1 MIAER
6 KARRGAKLRLD
17 YIGFAL
23 LVIGMGALQIVLDK
37 GQEDD
42 WFGSS
47 FIIHLSIVAALGLIV
62 FVLWELRRAD
72 PIVDLRLLADR
83 NFAIGNLLMF
93 MLGFALLATTT
104 LLPLFVQ
111 TELGYTATD
120 AGLVMSP
127 GGFTVMLMMPV
138 VGMLVAKVDARL
150 LLAVG
155 FAGTALALYSMT
167 RFYGAVDYATIAWAR
182 VYQSSALALL
192 FIPINTTALA
202 GMPAAKSNNASAII
216 NMMRNIGGSFG
227 ISAVTT
233 LIARREQYHQNV
245 LVAHATPLST
255 PYEAAIG
262 TLQQAYLGYTASA
275 VDALRQAEAQVY
287 ATVQQQAAL
296 LSFNDCFWAMAVI
309 LAAMVPVVLLMR
321 KPSPG
326 AAPPPGH

>member
-1 MIAER
+1 
-6 KARRGAKLRLD
+6 
-17 YIGFAL
+17 
-23 LVIGMGALQIVLDK
+23 MGT
-37 GQEDD
+37 
-42 WFGSS
+42 
-47 FIIHLSIVAALGLIV
+47 
-62 FVLWELRRAD
+62 RRAD
-72 PIVDLRLLADR
+72 SIVDLRLLADR

>member
-72 PIVDLRLLADR
+72 SIVDLRLLADR

-202 GMPAAKSNNASAII
+202 GMPAGEEQQRLGDHQHDEKYRRQLWHLGGDDADRASRTISPECAGCACNAAQHPPTRRPSARFSRPISAIPPAPST
-216 NMMRNIGGSFG
+216 RCGRPR
-227 ISAVTT
+227 
-233 LIARREQYHQNV
+233 LR
-245 LVAHATPLST
+245 ST
-255 PYEAAIG
+255 PRCSSRRHCCRS
-262 TLQQAYLGYTASA
+262 T
-275 VDALRQAEAQVY
+275 
-287 ATVQQQAAL
+287 TV
-296 LSFNDCFWAMAVI
+296 SGRW
-309 LAAMVPVVLLMR
+309 R
-321 KPSPG
+321 
-326 AAPPPGH
+326 

>member
-1 MIAER
+1 
-6 KARRGAKLRLD
+6 
-17 YIGFAL
+17 
-23 LVIGMGALQIVLDK
+23 
-37 GQEDD
+37 
-42 WFGSS
+42 
-47 FIIHLSIVAALGLIV
+47 
-62 FVLWELRRAD
+62 
-72 PIVDLRLLADR
+72 
-83 NFAIGNLLMF
+83 MF

-262 TLQQAYLGYTASA
+262 TLQQALSRLYRQRRRRVAAGRGSGLRHGAAAGGIAVVQRLFLGDGGDSGGHGAGGA
-275 VDALRQAEAQVY
+275 VDAQTVARRRTAARPLARRGAGRLLRRAGEGAGVADDAPPGLGKARVGFGQRDAQMPGGTRPERV
-287 ATVQQQAAL
+287 ARQHR
-296 LSFNDCFWAMAVI
+296 DI
-309 LAAMVPVVLLMR
+309 LAFEQAGGEL
-321 KPSPG
+321 PSGNPG
-326 AAPPPGH
+326 AANVEQ